1 MAPAQLA
8 ALLLAAAQPP
18 AADSA
23 VSAPPAARSAAAADP
38 ADAAVVM
45 EIFESVCLS
54 GGKAPAGFETAA
66 WSDFPEALRLMNT
79 YDHDGAFFR
88 RAGPTIYVARTR
100 GAGHLMPGI
109 ETRCGV
115 AAQGVETAGIVET
128 LRKRAQADRTAE
140 IGAATGNPSIAIIG
154 KGGAFTVTRAPDN
167 WVIVRS
173 MGLMIPADSV
183 PRRYRKRK

>member
-1 MAPAQLA
+1 MTAAPAHLA
-8 ALLLAAAQPP
+8 ALLLAAVQP
-18 AADSA
+18 
-23 VSAPPAARSAAAADP
+23 P
-38 ADAAVVM
+38 ADAAAPSDPAAVRPALAADAVM

-54 GGKAPAGFETAA
+54 GGKAPAGFETAS

-79 YDHDGAFFR
+79 YDHGGAFFR
-88 RAGPTIYVARTR
+88 RTGPTIYIARTQ
-100 GAGHLMPGI
+100 GAGHLMAGI

-128 LRKRAQADRTAE
+128 LRKRAQAENTAE
-140 IGAATGNPSIAIIG
+140 VGAATGNPSTVIFG
-154 KGGAFTVTRAPDN
+154 KGGAFTVTRAPEN

-173 MGLMIPADSV
+173 MGMMIPADSV